1 VLKRKAVSLVV
12 LVILILAPMTS
23 IAENNSGY
31 ITRGEFFK
39 QIVSHL
45 SFEEDAIEKSEVAA
59 LNGSPYRA
67 AVQALVS
74 RGIIHGFQD
83 GSIRADEW
91 IKTRDAEYVFARLLG
106 IPDRNAG
113 GLLRNL
119 FDLSIE
125 DGKYMLKKDAFLAI
139 KAVLTS
145 DENAVALT
153 ENMTEA
159 LNELESYHMKSMNR
173 MKITMEEQTA
183 ATFGFDGEMST
194 MMEAVMDYHKE
205 KGYYQKM
212 NTSMPDGNEVGM
224 EEYIVPEGVFMKMGG
239 SSEDGS
245 EWVKMGEDYP
255 FSYEELLKMQANSN
269 DFRNFLDKK
278 QFFFYD
284 SGAEKM
290 NGKEYRKVTF
300 YGKINSFHDMAEQM
314 EQLQD
319 QSLISQGSPD
329 MAMAVN
335 GMLWIDETT
344 SLPYKQNVRYS
355 ISYGES
361 EDMII
366 PLDQLDMDMTI
377 EYSQYDKINDIRLPE
392 EAKSAEEEN
401 FNLEAGLD

>member
-361 EDMII
+361 EDMIV

-377 EYSQYDKINDIRLPE
+377 EYSQYEEINDIRLPE
-392 EAKSAEEEN
+392 DAKKRRGRE
-401 FNLEAGLD
+401 F